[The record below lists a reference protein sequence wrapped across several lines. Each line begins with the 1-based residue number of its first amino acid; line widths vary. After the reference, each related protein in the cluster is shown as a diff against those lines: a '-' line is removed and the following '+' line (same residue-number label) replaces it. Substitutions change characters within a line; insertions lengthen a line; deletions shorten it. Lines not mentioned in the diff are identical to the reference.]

1 MNNDELLRQ
10 IADQTSDPNFILG
23 LSALPNPDEVL
34 RKAGLSHL
42 VYDQV
47 LTDGHV
53 ISKVIDRR
61 SGLLRRE
68 WIVAASGDSP
78 GEKKAAELCNLALAA
93 MEEHAEY
100 PLENSLGCLQE
111 AALRGHRALE
121 VVWGYG
127 GGLWLPEY
135 LRDIPN
141 RRLTHTGIEWRLLT
155 IDEQNYGVPFPDK
168 KVLMATHMA
177 HADNPYGEALLS
189 RCYWPY
195 MFKHSGLKWWVTLA
209 EKHGIPWI
217 VARLGGSA
225 EEPQRRDLLG
235 KLVAL
240 AVDAITVLPKEAEID
255 IKGLAGVNPDVHAEL
270 IKVCNAEISKVLV
283 GQTLS
288 TELDQKGGSRAAT
301 ETHSEL
307 RGEIVEADGKLVARV
322 MNRLFAW
329 ITELNLGP
337 AIPAPK
343 FKWVDEDVPPTA
355 WALVADKA
363 IKAMP
368 GKVPRR
374 WAWEKFGIPE
384 EMAGEEMVAVPAKP
398 PALGTG
404 RGEKSFALTDK
415 ENGGD
420 DDTFTEEQQ
429 ALEALAERSIEE
441 AVAALADNEAKILDA
456 VQGAAS
462 YEEAMDK
469 LLALFPDLDVR
480 QLDDVLARTLLAA
493 DMFGR
498 YTVKEETRE
507 TSTGERSFAPTQPTI
522 NVEMPAITINNEM
535 AKAITQTKK
544 NVTFTRDADGNMISA
559 QVTEEEVT
567 HE

>member
-1 MNNDELLRQ
+1 MDFHAGERIRPGQQSSKRVLKNMNNDELLRQ
-10 IADQTSDPNFILG
+10 IADHTSDPNFILG

-61 SGLLRRE
+61 SGMLRRE
-68 WIVAASGDSP
+68 WQVEAGGDSAP
-78 GEKKAAELCNLALAA
+78 EKRAAELCSLALAA

-121 VVWGYG
+121 VVWQYTDGS
-127 GGLWLPEY
+127 WLPEF

-141 RRLTHTGIEWRLLT
+141 RRLVHTGVEWRLLT
-155 IDEQNYGVPFPDK
+155 IEDQGYGVPFPDK

-177 HADNPYGEALLS
+177 STDNPYGEALLS

-195 MFKHSGLKWWVTLA
+195 LFKHNGFKWWVTLG
-209 EKHGIPWI
+209 EKYGIPWVI
-217 VARLGGSA
+217 GKLGGNT
-225 EEPQRRDLLG
+225 EEPQRRDLLN

-240 AVDAITVLPKEAEID
+240 VMDAATVLPKDAEID
-255 IKGLAGVNPDVHAEL
+255 IKGLEGATPDVHAGL
-270 IKVCNAEISKVLV
+270 IAVCNAEISKVLV

-307 RGEIVEADGKLVARV
+307 RGEIVEADSKLVARV
-322 MNRLFAW
+322 MNRLFSW

-337 AIPAPK
+337 QVVSPK

-384 EMAGEEMVAVPAKP
+384 GMAGEEMLPAIK
-398 PALGTG
+398 ATAATG
-404 RGEKSFALTDK
+404 QAAISATSATFARK
-415 ENGGD
+415 AGGD
-420 DDTFTEEQQ
+420 EFTEEQQ
-429 ALEALAERSIEE
+429 ALEALAEQGIKE
-441 AVAALADNEAKILDA
+441 AVSALAGNEEKILAA
-456 VQGAAS
+456 VQDASS

-469 LLALFPDLDVR
+469 LLALYPGLDVAG
-480 QLDDVLARTLLAA
+480 LEEVLARTLLAA

-498 YTVKEETRE
+498 WTQEE
-507 TSTGERSFAPTQPTI
+507 G
-522 NVEMPAITINNEM
+522 
-535 AKAITQTKK
+535 K
-544 NVTFTRDADGNMISA
+544 
-559 QVTEEEVT
+559 
-567 HE
+567 

>member
-10 IADQTSDPNFILG
+10 IADHTSDPNFILG

-47 LTDGHV
+47 MTDGHV

-61 SGLLRRE
+61 SGMLRRE
-68 WIVAASGDSP
+68 WVVEAGGDSAP
-78 GEKKAAELCNLALAA
+78 EKRAAELCTLALAA
-93 MEEHAEY
+93 MEEHDEY

-121 VVWGYG
+121 VVWQYRDGS
-127 GGLWLPEY
+127 WLPEF

-141 RRLTHTGIEWRLLT
+141 RRLIHTGVEWRLLT
-155 IDEQNYGVPFPDK
+155 IEDQGYGIPFPER

-177 HADNPYGEALLS
+177 STDNPYGEALLS

-195 MFKHSGLKWWVTLA
+195 LFKHNGFKWWVTLG
-209 EKHGIPWI
+209 EKYGIPWVI
-217 VARLGGSA
+217 GKLGGNA
-225 EEPQRRDLLG
+225 EEPQRRDLLN

-240 AVDAITVLPKEAEID
+240 VMDAAAVLPKDAEVD
-255 IKGLAGVNPDVHAEL
+255 IKGLEGATPDVHAGL
-270 IKVCNAEISKVLV
+270 IAICNAEISKVLV

-307 RGEIVEADGKLVARV
+307 RGEIVEADSKLVARV
-322 MNRLFAW
+322 VNRLFAW
-329 ITELNLGP
+329 ITDLNVGP
-337 AIPAPK
+337 QVVSPK

-355 WALVADKA
+355 WAEVADKA

-368 GKVPRR
+368 GQVPRR

-384 EMAGEEMVAVPAKP
+384 EMAGEEMIPVKLEKGGQGDTIPIQKAESRGQGDTIPIQKAESRGQGDTIPIQKAESRGQGDTIPIQKAESGHVPLP
-398 PALGTG
+398 PAA
-404 RGEKSFALTDK
+404 FAR
-415 ENGGD
+415 D
-420 DDTFTEEQQ
+420 DDFTAEQQ
-429 ALEALAERSIEE
+429 ALETLAEKGIKEAVSALAGNEE
-441 AVAALADNEAKILDA
+441 KILAA
-456 VQGAAS
+456 VQEASS

-469 LLALFPDLDVR
+469 LLALYPGLDVGG
-480 QLDDVLARTLLAA
+480 LEEVLARTLLAA
-493 DMFGR
+493 DLFGR
-498 YTVKEETRE
+498 HTAQEE
-507 TSTGERSFAPTQPTI
+507 G
-522 NVEMPAITINNEM
+522 
-535 AKAITQTKK
+535 K
-544 NVTFTRDADGNMISA
+544 
-559 QVTEEEVT
+559 
-567 HE
+567 